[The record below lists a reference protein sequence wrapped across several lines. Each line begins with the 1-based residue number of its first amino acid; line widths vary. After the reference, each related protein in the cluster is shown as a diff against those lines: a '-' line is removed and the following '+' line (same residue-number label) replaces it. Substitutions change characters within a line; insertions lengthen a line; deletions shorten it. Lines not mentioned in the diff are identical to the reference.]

1 MESQSENNQEASNF
15 NRNRLKEIAKIL
27 VNGIIRVETKERS
40 NNQLILLDN
49 KPLRSLHSVDSNFN
63 QQAML

>member
-1 MESQSENNQEASNF
+1 MKSQSESNQEVSNF
-15 NRNRLKEIAKIL
+15 NQNRLKEIAKIL
-27 VNGIIRVETKERS
+27 VNGIIRVEAKERS

-49 KPLRSLHSVDSNFN
+49 KQLRSLHSIDSNLN

>member
-27 VNGIIRVETKERS
+27 VNGIIRIEAKERS

-49 KPLRSLHSVDSNFN
+49 KPLRSLHSVDSNLN